1 MQSLIE
7 LLFIESNSS
16 ENIADHK
23 SKKEHAQKSREI
35 RDNLT
40 EKKIDKMIDDSFP
53 ASDAPSTY

>member
-1 MQSLIE
+1 MQN
-7 LLFIESNSS
+7 FIESLITKSKTS
-16 ENIADHK
+16 KEIPDHK
-23 SKKEHAQKSREI
+23 SKIEHAKKSRQI